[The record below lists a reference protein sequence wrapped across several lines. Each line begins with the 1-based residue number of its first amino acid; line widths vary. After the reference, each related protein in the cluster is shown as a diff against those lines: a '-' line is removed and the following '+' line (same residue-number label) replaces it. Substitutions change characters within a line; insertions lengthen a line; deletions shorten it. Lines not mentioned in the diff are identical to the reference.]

1 MKNENRKNHRFIL
14 QGQQYMIKLLPMI
27 LKVQIHTLDNE
38 VEIELKQYQDLYR
51 LLIIKSK
58 SGFDKDSGTVWHG
71 ESRNQEAINTMSNLI
86 VQCYRSPH
94 KPGYIS
100 ILDGMHVSIHYIHEE
115 TELKFSF
122 KEFEEGSN
130 EVLLLRTLIAFCK
143 PLAHDE
149 TFNHYAASIERYFK

>member
-1 MKNENRKNHRFIL
+1 
-14 QGQQYMIKLLPMI
+14 MI

-58 SGFDKDSGTVWHG
+58 SGFDKDSGSVWHG
-71 ESRNQEAINTMSNLI
+71 ESHNQELVKDMSRLI
-86 VQCYRSPH
+86 VQCHRSPH

-100 ILDGMHVSIHYIHEE
+100 ILDGMLVSIHYRHEE
-115 TELKFSF
+115 TELTFSL

-130 EVLLLRTLIAFCK
+130 EVLLLRTLLAFCK
-143 PLAHDE
+143 PLVHDE
-149 TFNHYAASIERYFK
+149 AFNHYADSVERYFR